1 MNTNTTAQMNF
12 IDPKTDRWH
21 EVTADDALVAV
32 PTPAP
37 YRILSLE
44 QWKEVHDCW
53 PKDLP
58 KGLAIPNDV
67 DIEDL
72 EADLKKFDL
81 ISLDFPKWVDGRA
94 YSQAHL
100 LRARLRYVG
109 QVRATGDVVVDMLPL
124 LARTGFDAVQ
134 LRAGQVQAAAERAL
148 KFFADAGH
156 YQGDVSDPLPLF
168 ARKAA

>member
-1 MNTNTTAQMNF
+1 MQF
-12 IDPKTDRWH
+12 IDPSTDPWRACAGEDGPRPHPAVAPHRLLTLEQWH
-21 EVTADDALVAV
+21 AVRDTWPQDVPAGVRLANTVDVEALGADLPRIALVA
-32 PTPAP
+32 
-37 YRILSLE
+37 
-44 QWKEVHDCW
+44 
-53 PKDLP
+53 
-58 KGLAIPNDV
+58 
-67 DIEDL
+67 
-72 EADLKKFDL
+72 
-81 ISLDFPKWVDGRA
+81 LDFPKWVDGRA

-156 YQGDVSDPLPLF
+156 YQGDVRDPLPLF